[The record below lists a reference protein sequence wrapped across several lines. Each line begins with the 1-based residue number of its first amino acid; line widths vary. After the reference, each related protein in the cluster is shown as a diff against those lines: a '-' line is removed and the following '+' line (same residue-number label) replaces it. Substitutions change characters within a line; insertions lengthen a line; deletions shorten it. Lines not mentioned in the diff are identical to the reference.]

1 MGNERGDFELEGVSS
16 IKRIVA
22 LRKPS
27 ASVRPPTGKGMLW
40 RLISHLSLN
49 YLSIVEEGKESL
61 QEILRLYTFGES
73 GYNERQVAGLMHLS
87 STRHFA
93 RVISENGIGFVRGH
107 RVEMEFD
114 EEQFVGGGVF
124 LFASVLEYFLGHY
137 ASLNSFSQ
145 LAVRTQQRKE
155 VLRQWPPRAGEVILL

>member
-1 MGNERGDFELEGVSS
+1 MHPAARAAAAQVDDDE
-16 IKRIVA
+16 VA
-22 LRKPS
+22 
-27 ASVRPPTGKGMLW
+27 V
-40 RLISHLSLN
+40 
-49 YLSIVEEGKESL
+49 
-61 QEILRLYTFGES
+61 
-73 GYNERQVAGLMHLS
+73 
-87 STRHFA
+87 
-93 RVISENGIGFVRGH
+93 VRGH